1 MPPISPK
8 ESDGASTTLRRHSAF
23 TPIPTLPPSRGKGFS
38 AVLLATFLATTAL
51 AEPSPAPDRPLAD
64 AAQEARAQALFK
76 DVRCVVCQHESIA
89 DSPAGI
95 AADMRRLVRE
105 EIASGA
111 SDQAVRDD
119 LVRRWGDYI
128 LFRPPVRWTT
138 WLLWFGPFVLVIAGL
153 AVMFGRGRRRT
164 EPAAPLSHDE
174 QRRLDALLNAETI
187 RPDPDA
193 NRPHD

>member
-1 MPPISPK
+1 MNRLAIMSALIVL
-8 ESDGASTTLRRHSAF
+8 GAS
-23 TPIPTLPPSRGKGFS
+23 P
-38 AVLLATFLATTAL
+38 AL
-51 AEPSPAPDRPLAD
+51 AQEPPAAPDRPLPD
-64 AAQEARAQALFK
+64 PAQEARAQALFE

-111 SDQAVRDD
+111 SDQAVRED

-138 WLLWFGPFVLVIAGL
+138 GLLWFGPFLLVIAGL
-153 AVMFGRGRRRT
+153 AVMVGRGRRRA
-164 EPAAPLSHDE
+164 EPAAPLSADE
-174 QRRLDALLNAETI
+174 QRRLDALLADGPD

>member
-1 MPPISPK
+1 MK
-8 ESDGASTTLRRHSAF
+8 RL
-23 TPIPTLPPSRGKGFS
+23 
-38 AVLLATFLATTAL
+38 AVLSALTLLAASPAL
-51 AEPSPAPDRPLAD
+51 AEPPPAPDRPLTD
-64 AAQEARAQALFK
+64 AAQEARAQALFE

-111 SDQAVRDD
+111 SDQAVRED

-138 WLLWFGPFVLVIAGL
+138 GLLWFGPFGLVLIGGL
-153 AVMFGRGRRRT
+153 TMLWAARRRRVAAT
-164 EPAAPLSHDE
+164 APLSPTE
-174 QRRLDALLNAETI
+174 EARLNALLGKETL

>member
-1 MPPISPK
+1 MK
-8 ESDGASTTLRRHSAF
+8 RL
-23 TPIPTLPPSRGKGFS
+23 
-38 AVLLATFLATTAL
+38 AVLSALLVLAASPAL
-51 AEPSPAPDRPLAD
+51 AEPAAAPDRPLAD

-111 SDQAVRDD
+111 SDQAVRED

-138 WLLWFGPFVLVIAGL
+138 GLLWFGPFALVLIGGL
-153 AVMFGRGRRRT
+153 VMLWRARRRRAT
-164 EPAAPLSHDE
+164 STVPLSPTE
-174 QRRLDALLNAETI
+174 EARLDALLNAETI